1 MAAREHDRAG
11 SLLWLEKE
19 AQASRKL
26 QMAAAP
32 ATSLHTNDVSHN
44 LLTWCYPGGGE
55 PRDSHTSSAAS
66 VSLL

>member
-19 AQASRKL
+19 SQASRKL
-26 QMAAAP
+26 QMAA
-32 ATSLHTNDVSHN
+32 TSLHTNEVGHN
-44 LLTWCYPGGGE
+44 VLTWCFPGGGE
-55 PRDSHTSSAAS
+55 PHDSHTSSAAS